1 MKKSILVLLL
11 VTAFKKSSAQISIGY
26 LPFQSL
32 LSITSNTEKL
42 AWVDF
47 KMETNTFASNLN
59 MEISPKIN
67 FISNEY
73 VNYYVGAGL
82 AFNPSNAYSD
92 VSITNGYFLD
102 FGARIK
108 PLNNHRNFQVIF
120 ELSPY
125 INNDFTG
132 GNFRA
137 RLGLAWNFGKSK
149 VQKQ

>member
-1 MKKSILVLLL
+1 MKKIIAIFLL
-11 VTAFKKSSAQISIGY
+11 AFGHKNTSAQISIGY
-26 LPFQSL
+26 FPFQSL

-67 FISNEY
+67 FKRTDC
-73 VNYYVGAGL
+73 VNYYIGPGWS
-82 AFNPSNAYSD
+82 FNPTNAYSD
-92 VSITNGYFLD
+92 ATITNGYFLD

-108 PLNNHRNFQVIF
+108 PLSNWRNLQLVF

-125 INNDFTG
+125 VNTDFTG

-137 RLGLAWNFGKSK
+137 RLGIAWNFGKSK
-149 VQKQ
+149 IQKE